1 MSIERPRIALLA
13 TGGTIVSS
21 GKSPD
26 QMTGYGIENFRV
38 TDLVAAVPGIEKI
51 AELEVEQVANIDSS
65 SMTYGV
71 WRALAERIEAYAAR
85 EDIDGIV
92 VTHGTDTLEETA
104 YFLTLVLNTAKPVVL
119 TGAMRPATALSADG
133 PLNLYNAVRVA
144 STPAA
149 QKKGVLIVLNDLILD
164 AREGTKTNPTNVA
177 TFFSRDFGAIGMI
190 AGPRIEFFRCPS
202 RAHTIRTPFSVE
214 NLPDELPRVDIVV
227 SHADDDG
234 VLVRAAVAAGARGI
248 IHAGTGNGSVHGNT
262 EAALMEASKSG
273 VIVVRASRV
282 GGGMTVEGLAH
293 WQEAGWIPS
302 GSLLPWKAR
311 VLLQFALTR
320 TDSPAAVKEMFSLY

>member
-38 TDLVAAVPGIEKI
+38 TNLVAAVPGIEKI

-149 QKKGVLIVLNDLILD
+149 HKKGVLIVLNDLILD

-234 VLVRAAVAAGARGI
+234 VLVRAAVAAGACGI

-262 EAALMEASKSG
+262 EEALMEASKAG

-311 VLLQFALTR
+311 VLLQLALTR

>member
-51 AELEVEQVANIDSS
+51 AALEVEQVANIDSS

-190 AGPRIEFFRCPS
+190 AGSRIEFFRCPS
-202 RAHTIRTPFSVE
+202 RAHTIRTPFSATTACSCAPPWRRVPAGSFMPE
-214 NLPDELPRVDIVV
+214 PETAPCTGILKKRSWKPR
-227 SHADDDG
+227 
-234 VLVRAAVAAGARGI
+234 
-248 IHAGTGNGSVHGNT
+248 N
-262 EAALMEASKSG
+262 
-273 VIVVRASRV
+273 RAS
-282 GGGMTVEGLAH
+282 
-293 WQEAGWIPS
+293 S
-302 GSLLPWKAR
+302 SC
-311 VLLQFALTR
+311 ALR
-320 TDSPAAVKEMFSLY
+320 ASAAA

>member
-1 MSIERPRIALLA
+1 
-13 TGGTIVSS
+13 
-21 GKSPD
+21 
-26 QMTGYGIENFRV
+26 
-38 TDLVAAVPGIEKI
+38 
-51 AELEVEQVANIDSS
+51 
-65 SMTYGV
+65 
-71 WRALAERIEAYAAR
+71 
-85 EDIDGIV
+85 
-92 VTHGTDTLEETA
+92 
-104 YFLTLVLNTAKPVVL
+104 
-119 TGAMRPATALSADG
+119 MRPATALSADG

-149 QKKGVLIVLNDLILD
+149 HKKGVLIVLNDLILD

-262 EAALMEASKSG
+262 EEALMEASKSG

-282 GGGMTVEGLAH
+282 GGGMTVEGLAR

-311 VLLQFALTR
+311 VLLQLALTR

>member
-21 GKSPD
+21 GTSPD

-144 STPAA
+144 SAPAA
-149 QKKGVLIVLNDLILD
+149 HKKGVLIVLNDLILD

-190 AGPRIEFFRCPS
+190 AGPRIEFY
-202 RAHTIRTPFSVE
+202 RAPTRSHTLHTPFSVA

-248 IHAGTGNGSVHGNT
+248 VHAGTGNGSVHGNT
-262 EAALMEASKSG
+262 EEALMEASKAG

-311 VLLQFALTR
+311 VLLQLALTR
-320 TDSPAAVKEMFSLY
+320 TDSPAAVKEMFALY